1 MLVPLIIAFGVIA
14 LIIAA
19 WFQMQ
24 IKKISISEVEDKK
37 SAEEMEKISK
47 AIADGAMTFLKVEYK
62 YISVFMAIFTVLII
76 VLLDDPHTPFNDGLY
91 TAGSFVFGSVISLIA
106 GYYGMKIAVQTNYRT
121 TIKSSQSLA
130 EGFKTAFLG
139 GSVMGFVLVGVVVL
153 GLIFT
158 VMAYLHLLDGND
170 THYIM
175 EVVAGFGLV
184 GSSIALFCRVGGGI
198 FTKAADVGADLSG
211 KIEAS
216 IPEDDPRN
224 PAVIADNVGDNVG
237 DIAGMGSDLFGSAA
251 EATCAAL
258 VIGASAVA
266 IGGEHAK
273 DISLDLPALIYPVS
287 ILAVGIIVSI
297 ITMFFAKVTKESD
310 VEPVLKNQLVISTIL
325 MAIAM
330 YFVTDKYMVPEF
342 TILDKAITSMAVY
355 WSFIAG
361 LVSGMAI
368 GYVTEYYT
376 SHTYKPVREIAD
388 ASKTGAATNIIYGL
402 SLGYKST
409 VLPVIF
415 LCATIVIAYSFA
427 GMYGISIAAIGMIS
441 TLATALTID
450 AYGPIADNAGGIAEM
465 CEFPEEVRER
475 TDMLDAAGNTTA
487 AIGKGFAIGSA
498 ALTALALFA
507 AFITRSN
514 LSEIQLLKPWVFG
527 GLVFGAMLPYW
538 FSAMTM
544 KSVGKAALDMVEEV
558 RRQFKESPGILKGEQ
573 DPDYARCIDISTQA
587 ALREMIGPGVLV
599 ILTPILVGYGFGT
612 EALAG
617 VLAGSLASGVSLAI
631 SSANSGG
638 AWDNAKKF
646 IERGDLG
653 EGHQKGSETH
663 KSAVVGDTV
672 GDPFKDTSGPSINI
686 LIKLMAIIS
695 LVFAASIASKGGI
708 ILAML

>member
-1 MLVPLIIAFGVIA
+1 MLVPMIIAFGVIA
-14 LIIAA
+14 LLIAG
-19 WFQMQ
+19 WFTLQ
-24 IKKISISEVEDKK
+24 IQKIQISEVTDSN
-37 SAEEMEKISK
+37 SASKMELISR
-47 AIADGAMTFLKVEYK
+47 AISDGAMTFLKVEYK
-62 YISVFMAIFTVLII
+62 YISVFVVIFTVLII
-76 VLLDDPHTPFNDGLY
+76 VLLDDPHTPFNDGLF
-91 TAGSFVFGSVISLIA
+91 TAGAFVFGSIISLVA
-106 GYYGMKIAVQTNYRT
+106 GYFGMKIATQTNYRT
-121 TIKSSQSLA
+121 TIKSSKSLA

-139 GSVMGFVLVGVVVL
+139 GSVMGFVLVGVAVL

-158 VMAYLHLLDGND
+158 VMAYTNFLAGND

-175 EVVAGFGLV
+175 EVVAGFGLG

-198 FTKAADVGADLSG
+198 YTKAADVGADLSG
-211 KIEAS
+211 KVENS

-258 VIGASAVA
+258 VIGASATA
-266 IGGEHAK
+266 IAGNM
-273 DISLDLPALIYPVS
+273 DALIYPIS

-297 ITMFFAKVTKESD
+297 VTMFFAKVSKESD
-310 VEPVLKNQLVISTIL
+310 VEPALKNQLLISTVL

-330 YFVTDKYMVPEF
+330 YFVTDKYMVAEF
-342 TILDKAITSMAVY
+342 TVLGKSISAMGVY

-361 LVSGMAI
+361 LVSGMVI
-368 GYVTEYYT
+368 GYITEFYT
-376 SHTYKPVREIAD
+376 SHTYKPVQEVAD
-388 ASKTGAATNIIYGL
+388 SSKTGAATNIIYGL
-402 SLGYKST
+402 ALGYKST
-409 VLPVIF
+409 ILPVVF
-415 LCATIVIAYSFA
+415 LCATIIIAYSLA

-465 CEFPEEVRER
+465 CEFPDEVRDR

-558 RRQFKESPGILKGEQ
+558 RRQFTKMPGILKGEQ
-573 DPDYARCIDISTQA
+573 EPDYASCVDISTQA
-587 ALREMIGPGVLV
+587 ALREMIGPGILV
-599 ILTPILVGYGFGT
+599 IFTPILVGYGFGT

-638 AWDNAKKF
+638 AWDNAKKY
-646 IERGDLG
+646 IEKGDLG
-653 EGHQKGSETH
+653 EGHKKGSDTH
-663 KSAVVGDTV
+663 KAAVVGDTV

-708 ILAML
+708 LLHLF